1 MKGKG
6 AEKRT
11 EAGSGYEVAVEVE
24 ILELIVE
31 VSELVGLEKENFLW
45 SVSRELMGRQF
56 TVSGK
61 GLQVG
66 RLQSHCSVCR
76 EGELWIVACV
86 AVKRF
91 CGERTGLECGMEIGD
106 KGWERGVQIIVGVK

>member
-1 MKGKG
+1 
-6 AEKRT
+6 
-11 EAGSGYEVAVEVE
+11 
-24 ILELIVE
+24 
-31 VSELVGLEKENFLW
+31 
-45 SVSRELMGRQF
+45 MGMQF

-106 KGWERGVQIIVGVK
+106 KGVGAWGANYCGCEVVIGEMITDSSGG